1 MNRGEEEFK
10 IHIQID
16 GVRLPLTVKRNEEEI
31 YRTAEKLVVKFIND
45 YQRIYSQKSY
55 TEILTYVAF
64 RLAVALTK
72 QNSSE
77 DVAPLAERIQKLD
90 DELKALLAS
99 WQDIYINFTHIA
111 KRFINSQELA
121 MSFYGMRFL
130 F

>member
-31 YRTAEKLVVKFIND
+31 YRKAEKIVVKFIND
-45 YQRIYSQKSY
+45 YQKIYSQKSY

-99 WQDIYINFTHIA
+99 
-111 KRFINSQELA
+111 
-121 MSFYGMRFL
+121 
-130 F
+130 